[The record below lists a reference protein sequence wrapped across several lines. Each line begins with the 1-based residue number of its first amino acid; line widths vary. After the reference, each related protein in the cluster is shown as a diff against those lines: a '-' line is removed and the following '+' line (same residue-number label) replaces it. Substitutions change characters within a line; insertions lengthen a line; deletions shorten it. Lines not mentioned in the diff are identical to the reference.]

1 MRPGAGGLERRQ
13 DSGNKTEDGEVSI
26 WKFAFSVILQKARLL
41 WRSFLS
47 NLIRIQIGESSLP
60 LLGI

>member
-1 MRPGAGGLERRQ
+1 MRPGAGGLERQQ
-13 DSGNKTEDGEVSI
+13 DSGNKTEDDEVSI
-26 WKFAFSVILQKARLL
+26 WKFAFSVILQKAWLL

-47 NLIRIQIGESSLP
+47 NLIRIEVSESSLP

>member
-26 WKFAFSVILQKARLL
+26 WKFPFSVILQKARLL

-47 NLIRIQIGESSLP
+47 NLIRIEISESSLP